1 MFSTFTGNSRRP
13 RNVNLSGQAGNP
25 FANTSWSPSAASNAN
40 NTVSNAQAD
49 REKRHA
55 ERQRLKAVG
64 KIQKTWR
71 GHKARSS
78 LRDFRRASFDELYNS
93 TTAEETTQRLPQ
105 AFALLLSFF
114 TCQRNDDVRRL
125 QLYARD
131 TETVDLRAIAPDTVH
146 QSRVQLLVQLLVEAI
161 GNGFS
166 QEDIPIETQHL
177 LRLTTRI
184 ISASPRTIL
193 PSIDRYYAVL
203 AKGCQRKDLT
213 RDWSDLVLHALSA
226 PLVAVSEDQADIY
239 RAYAFSFLTTKSLHH
254 FEKNIDA
261 FSRVVSVPSLAN
273 AILHELSS
281 VSLGQHSRDG
291 LLWLLAHF
299 IDLGRLAL
307 DASHKYNYLE
317 TIYTQLAALSSD
329 ISVRIGI
336 KSSPEGSDPDEAH
349 DEPLVQPL
357 DPYVFNRLSSLVE
370 NDGISALLRDFSHN
384 LAESS
389 TQEFRQTSLLAGYIL
404 TLLRCFPTNGD
415 DIRMRLFLEEIP
427 IASSNIPTVKF
438 LWQIMKQTAV
448 YHKLK
453 TESEPPVELLRRY
466 LHAGS
471 EAPNGTVE
479 EQEWR
484 VILLF
489 LELYIFILRLSDDED
504 FFSGIYPKL
513 IENNLSTSRIR
524 LCSLSLDDITPL
536 TIFLKNTAFTL
547 HYKAQ
552 ELSKSREAIEAAS
565 KSRMDAYFGSSSS
578 ENQPRETTTMK
589 SATRLDL
596 DSLRDI
602 VTDAMKM
609 LYERDSR
616 KQFLPVNHWLMTN
629 RLNYEDFRRAAVS
642 EEQRQNEEGEG
653 DSDEEMDSDGEAGLG
668 AEPGFYSTIGNN
680 RFSRHARLELLK
692 SQQIRAQRERR
703 LAELG
708 PNLEILKHMP
718 FVVPFDTR
726 VKLVRE
732 FIALDRFRRDTAIE
746 GATRR
751 FHNEANLRMARGQPM
766 PVHPYG
772 RHHAEIRRK
781 QVFKDAY
788 KQFYELGEGLKDP
801 IRITFVDQ
809 FGAPEAGIDGGGVT
823 KEFLTSVTSEAF
835 GDEDKEL
842 GMFTSNQ
849 KGLLYPDP
857 TAVDVLRETLREN
870 GLTEFDPEWKEHMSN
885 LLKRFEFLGRIVG
898 KCMYEGVLVDLAFG
912 GFFLLKWAS
921 AGPNDENSYKGSVND
936 LRDMDEELY
945 NGMLQVKNYP
955 GDVSELGID
964 FTVTDQISQPGQRVK
979 TVTRKLIANG
989 DQVPVTN
996 DNRLLYI
1003 SYVARHRLVTQPSLQ
1018 TAAFLRG
1025 LRAIIRPSWLSM
1037 FNQSELQRLVGGDSS
1052 EIDLEDL
1059 RRNTVYSGLYEI
1071 GDDGKE
1077 HDTIRIFWKVMQ
1089 GFTDSQRRDVVKYVS
1104 STPRAPLLGF
1114 SQLIP
1119 RFCIRDSGRDETRL
1133 PSTSTCINL
1142 LKLPMYTSEAVL
1154 REKLLYAV
1162 TSGTGFHLS

>member
-55 ERQRLKAVG
+55 ERQRLKAAN
-64 KIQKTWR
+64 KIQQTWR

-78 LRDFRRASFDELYNS
+78 LRNFRRASFDELYSS
-93 TTAEETTQRLPQ
+93 TSAEETAQRLPQ
-105 AFALLLSFF
+105 AFTLLLSFF
-114 TCQRNDDVRRL
+114 TCHRNDDIRRL
-125 QLYARD
+125 ELYARD
-131 TETVDLRAIAPDTVH
+131 TETVDLLSIAPATVH
-146 QSRVQLLVQLLVEAI
+146 RSRVQRLVRFLVEAL

-166 QEDIPIETQHL
+166 QGDIPIEAQHI

-184 ISASPRTIL
+184 ISASPQTIL
-193 PSIDRYYAVL
+193 PSIDGYYAVL
-203 AKGCQRKDLT
+203 AKGCQKRGLT
-213 RDWSDLVLHALSA
+213 RDWSDLLLHALSA
-226 PLVAVSEDQADIY
+226 PLVAGSEDQTSVY

-254 FEKNIDA
+254 FEENIDA
-261 FSRVVSVPSLAN
+261 FSRAVSAPSLAN
-273 AILHELSS
+273 AILDEFSS
-281 VSLGQHSRDG
+281 VSLGQHSSDS

-307 DASHKYNYLE
+307 DASYKYNYLE
-317 TIYTQLAALSSD
+317 TVYAQLAALSSD
-329 ISVRIGI
+329 ISIRIGI
-336 KSSPEGSDPDEAH
+336 KSSPESF
-349 DEPLVQPL
+349 EPGETHAESLVQPL

-370 NDGISALLRDFSHN
+370 SDSITTLLRDFSVN

-404 TLLRCFPTNGD
+404 SLLRCFPSNGD

-427 IASSNIPTVKF
+427 IASSNMPTVKF
-438 LWQIMKQTAV
+438 LWQIMKQTTV

-466 LHAGS
+466 LYAGS

-513 IENNLSTSRIR
+513 IENKSPASRIR
-524 LCSLSLDDITPL
+524 LCSLSLDDVTPL

-552 ELSKSREAIEAAS
+552 DLSRSREATEAAS
-565 KSRMDAYFGSSSS
+565 KSRMDAYFGSLSSG
-578 ENQPRETTTMK
+578 NQPRETVTMK

-629 RLNYEDFRRAAVS
+629 RLNNDDFLRAAVS
-642 EEQRQNEEGEG
+642 EEQRQNEEGEK
-653 DSDEEMDSDGEAGLG
+653 DSDEEMDSDGEADLG
-668 AEPGFYSTIGNN
+668 ADPGFYSTIGGH
-680 RFSRHARLELLK
+680 RVSRHARLERLK
-692 SQQIRAQRERR
+692 SQQIRVQRERR
-703 LAELG
+703 MAELG

-718 FVVPFDTR
+718 FVVPFNTR

-732 FIALDRFRRDTAIE
+732 FIALDRFGRDAIIERRMRLPWSSRDPFS
-746 GATRR
+746 ATH
-751 FHNEANLRMARGQPM
+751 FFGS
-766 PVHPYG
+766 
-772 RHHAEIRRK
+772 HHAEIRRK
-781 QVFKDAY
+781 RLFGDAY
-788 KQFYELGEGLKDP
+788 KHFYKLGDGLKDP
-801 IRITFVDQ
+801 IKITFVDQ

-835 GDEDKEL
+835 GDENKEL

-857 TAVDVLRETLREN
+857 TAVDVRRESLRES
-870 GLTEFDPEWKEHMSN
+870 GLTESDPEWKEHMSG

-898 KCMYEGVLVDLAFG
+898 KCMYEGILVDLAFA

-964 FTVTDQISQPGQRVK
+964 FTVTDQISKPGQRVK

-989 DQVPVTN
+989 DQVLVTN

-1018 TAAFLRG
+1018 TTAFLRG

-1059 RRNTVYSGLYEI
+1059 RRNTIYSGLYEI

-1077 HDTIRIFWKVMQ
+1077 HETIRLFWKVMQ
-1089 GFTDSQRRDVVKYVS
+1089 GFTDAQRRDVIKYVS

-1119 RFCIRDSGRDETRL
+1119 RFCIRDSGRDEERL
-1133 PSTSTCINL
+1133 PSTSTCVNL